1 MIWSVTLPRH
11 WPKVRREEER
21 MAGTPPGEEQTMRSS
36 ALPDEAEARAALVL
50 SLRRQGVG
58 ARDVLSAI
66 ERVPRRLFLPARH
79 HSLAYEDVTLP
90 IECGQTVS
98 SPSLVAFTA
107 QALDVSPEHAL
118 LEIGTGSGY
127 QSAVLAHLTERV
139 ETVDRFA
146 TLADL
151 ARRRFAALKLD
162 NVTARQGDGFEG
174 LKQKG
179 PFDRIVVT
187 AAIPSVPDN
196 WVQQL
201 KPGGILIAPVGQ
213 SMQPQSLIRF
223 VKTESVMTAETLMPV
238 RTVMLQPGVAQLL

>member
-1 MIWSVTLPRH
+1 
-11 WPKVRREEER
+11 
-21 MAGTPPGEEQTMRSS
+21 MAGMPPREEQTMQSS

-50 SLRRQGVG
+50 ALRRQGIG
-58 ARDVLSAI
+58 ARDVLSAM

-79 HSLAYEDVTLP
+79 HGLAYEDAALP
-90 IECGQTVS
+90 IECGQTGS
-98 SPSLVAFTA
+98 SPSHVALVI
-107 QALDVSPEHAL
+107 QALDVSDGHSL

-127 QSAVLAHLTERV
+127 QSAVLAHLADRV
-139 ETVDRFA
+139 ETIDRFA

-151 ARRRFAALKLD
+151 AKRRFAALKLG
-162 NVTARQGDGFEG
+162 NVTARHGDGFEG

-213 SMQPQSLIRF
+213 AMQPQSLIRF

-238 RTVMLQPGVAQLL
+238 RTVMLQPGVAKRL